1 MRRLPPC
8 WTRQRRRCGRSGHNV
23 PVQPAAPLRPVP
35 RFPAPFSVVTCNS
48 VQICAN
54 SVSIAQGCAELHIFA
69 FSWMAGWALLANNAG
84 LLACGSAR
92 GGARNGTPC
101 GAPAAQ
107 DGVLVACG
115 WLSVPGRHGEA
126 VRRRGSAA
134 KAGREGPGRVRVP
147 LHWPVRSRTLPSV
160 GSDKR
165 RSWKQKGRP
174 PRGAPGHRIDKPGG
188 GEMPLSWRRTI
199 PLCTPLW
206 AWWHL
211 RLIKKARLAG
221 RTSFLS
227 TPHQATI
234 PTAAS

>member
-126 VRRRGSAA
+126 VRRDEGPLPRLAARDRGASGCRYTGLCGQGLFRPLAPISAVPGNRRA
-134 KAGREGPGRVRVP
+134 APREAPQVTESISREGGRCPSPGVAQS
-147 LHWPVRSRTLPSV
+147 LFAHRS
-160 GSDKR
+160 
-165 RSWKQKGRP
+165 GR
-174 PRGAPGHRIDKPGG
+174 GG
-188 GEMPLSWRRTI
+188 I
-199 PLCTPLW
+199 
-206 AWWHL
+206 
-211 RLIKKARLAG
+211 
-221 RTSFLS
+221 
-227 TPHQATI
+227 
-234 PTAAS
+234 